1 MSDQTPP
8 RDLATINQFAERYP
22 WAKAGGLRWQVF
34 NEQKNGLQEAG
45 AVVRVGRKVLID
57 VPRYFEWIDKQ
68 QGRAA

>member
-8 RDLATINQFAERYP
+8 RDLATINQFVERHP
-22 WAKAGGLRWQVF
+22 WATPGGVRYQIF
-34 NEQKNGLQEAG
+34 NEEKNGLEEAG
-45 AVVRVGRKVLID
+45 AIVRVGRKVLID